1 MNSLSKLTPADMMAL
16 LQFIQTVREGFDD
29 DEIEE
34 QERAEEYLMKAQKK
48 IFNELSEM
56 VIKIANE
63 EQPDIN
69 DIINPN

>member
-1 MNSLSKLTPADMMAL
+1 MNSLSNLSAADLMAL
-16 LQFIQTVREGFDD
+16 LQFIETVREGFDD

-34 QERAEEYLMKAQKK
+34 RERAEEYLMKAQKK